1 MKDKDFY
8 NIVNLANVGG
18 GWVPANEKA
27 QELLETS
34 GKGEVISV
42 LEVTSRDLSFHKAY
56 FALLGFIYDYMPP
69 SFKGKV
75 EKDNFYLW
83 LKHLKGQY
91 KVLFEFKDGTRLVEY
106 DSIAFGKMSQ
116 KTFENYVREQLPWI
130 YENVVGAYFEGD
142 IYDGIIDTIE
152 EEFKKFLSKL

>member
-8 NIVNLANVGG
+8 NIVNLVNVGG

-56 FALLGFIYDYMPP
+56 FALLSFIYDYMPL

-91 KVLFEFKDGTRLVEY
+91 KVIFEFKDGTRLVEY

-130 YENVVGAYFEGD
+130 YENVVGAFFKDE
-142 IYDGIIDTIE
+142 IYNGIIDTIE